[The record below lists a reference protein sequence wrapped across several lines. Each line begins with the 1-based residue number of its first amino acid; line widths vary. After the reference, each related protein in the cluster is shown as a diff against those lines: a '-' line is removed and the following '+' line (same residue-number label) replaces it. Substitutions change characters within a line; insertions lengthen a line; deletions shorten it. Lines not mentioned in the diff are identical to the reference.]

1 METPKIFDSELR
13 FCEILWSHEPVKSS
27 ELVRLCAEELGWK
40 KSTTYTVI
48 KRLAERGVV
57 HTENAVVTSRV
68 ARSRFASVWST
79 RRSKAVSDPLPPL
92 DSDSNRSACAVT
104 RSRRSMSCKP
114 PCTRV
119 ATSPVTA
126 CRVSAKCGWRAGA
139 STKVCHKIC
148 SCNMLYAFL
157 IINRL

>member
-57 HTENAVVTSRV
+57 HTENAVVTALVRREDVQSAESRAFV
-68 ARSRFASVWST
+68 ERNFSGSLPGFLNAFVGGKGLTAAEADEL
-79 RRSKAVSDPLPPL
+79 RRMIDKFEEESH
-92 DSDSNRSACAVT
+92 
-104 RSRRSMSCKP
+104 
-114 PCTRV
+114 
-119 ATSPVTA
+119 
-126 CRVSAKCGWRAGA
+126 G
-139 STKVCHKIC
+139 
-148 SCNMLYAFL
+148 
-157 IINRL
+157 